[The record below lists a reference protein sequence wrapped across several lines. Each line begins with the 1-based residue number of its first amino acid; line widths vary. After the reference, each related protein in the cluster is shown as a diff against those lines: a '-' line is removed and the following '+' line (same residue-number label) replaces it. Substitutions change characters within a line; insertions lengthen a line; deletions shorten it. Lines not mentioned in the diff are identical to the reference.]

1 MNITP
6 LTYLKYFYELCG
18 SLYSSKYKSFFVLN
32 MQKII
37 WVTIIFITQVI
48 NVSNHYVKNNHG

>member
-18 SLYSSKYKSFFVLN
+18 SLYLSKYKSFFCLGIKHAKN
-32 MQKII
+32 YLGNDHIHYA
-37 WVTIIFITQVI
+37 
-48 NVSNHYVKNNHG
+48 SNKCIKSLC